1 MTDSI
6 AKENEVLNA
15 LKKAGENMTPSQ
27 IRKQE
32 ISFVM
37 GTLDSRSTITREFV
51 EKKLDKLHGAYPEA

>member
-32 ISFVM
+32 DIFCN
-37 GTLDSRSTITREFV
+37 GNIR
-51 EKKLDKLHGAYPEA
+51 